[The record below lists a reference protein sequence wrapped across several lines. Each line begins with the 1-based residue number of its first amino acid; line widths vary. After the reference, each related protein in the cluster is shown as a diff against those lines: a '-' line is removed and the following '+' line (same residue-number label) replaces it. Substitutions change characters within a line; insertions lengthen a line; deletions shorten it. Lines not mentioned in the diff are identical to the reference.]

1 LETLDAPDEWEAHKA
16 LLRAGGSETH
26 RTQRLP
32 LALRGRLLDQQK
44 RLTSKI
50 A

>member
-1 LETLDAPDEWEAHKA
+1 
-16 LLRAGGSETH
+16 LRAGGSETH